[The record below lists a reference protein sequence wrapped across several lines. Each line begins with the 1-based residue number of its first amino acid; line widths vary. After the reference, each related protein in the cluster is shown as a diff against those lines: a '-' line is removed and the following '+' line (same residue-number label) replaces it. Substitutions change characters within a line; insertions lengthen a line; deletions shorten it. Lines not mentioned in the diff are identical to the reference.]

1 MTMGSFKDFDKK
13 VPPMGAQAS
22 GQRKNDEE
30 SGEPIQLPDDKSK
43 QPQGKPGMGQR
54 DGKHGGQ
61 HSGDQQHQGGQQSGD
76 NHEGGTANR

>member
-1 MTMGSFKDFDKK
+1 MGSFKDFDKK

-43 QPQGKPGMGQR
+43 PQGKPGMGQR
-54 DGKHGGQ
+54 DDKHGGQ
-61 HSGDQQHQGGQQSGD
+61 HSGGQHQGGQQGGQ
-76 NHEGGTANR
+76 HGGGTANR

>member
-1 MTMGSFKDFDKK
+1 MGSFKDFDKK

-54 DGKHGGQ
+54 DDKHGGQ
-61 HSGDQQHQGGQQSGD
+61 HSGGQHQGGQQGGGQ
-76 NHEGGTANR
+76 HGGGTADR